1 MEFCINVVL
10 FLQCHR
16 SIKAKSIQF
25 ITASLQLPRH
35 QEGQDRP
42 LVQRTSERRLANL
55 WQLLLKAL

>member
-10 FLQCHR
+10 FYNAIDQLKQN
-16 SIKAKSIQF
+16 QF